1 MNIKKG
7 MKKYDN
13 NGKIKVYLAGPF
25 FNEEQVE
32 RVNFIEDLLESL
44 DFDIFSPRQAS
55 KIKPGA
61 TIQDML
67 DTFRGNVDG
76 IEEADFVLAILDEN
90 DSGTLFECGYSYG
103 KTPVLYFNETREKGP
118 NLMLALSGGLPFITK
133 QTVNATQL
141 LKSSHVYN
149 TKDENIYDDKTP
161 RELLEIML
169 NEIKSHGVEAIH
181 ADTQLPF
188 DEVE

>member
-1 MNIKKG
+1 MNIKEG
-7 MKKYDN
+7 MKEYND

-25 FNEEQVE
+25 FSEEQVE
-32 RVNFIEDLLESL
+32 RVDFIEDLLESL

-61 TIQDML
+61 TKQDML
-67 DTFRGNVDG
+67 DTFRGNVTHID
-76 IEEADFVLAILDEN
+76 EADLVLAVLDGN
-90 DSGTLFECGYSYG
+90 DSGTLFECGYAYQ

-133 QTVNATQL
+133 QTVKATQL
-141 LKSSHVYN
+141 LKPSHVYS
-149 TKDENIYDDKTP
+149 TEDETIYDNKTP

-169 NEIKSHGVEAIH
+169 NEIKNYGVDAIQE
-181 ADTQLPF
+181 DTQLPF

>member
-1 MNIKKG
+1 MNVKEG

-25 FNEEQVE
+25 FSEEQIE

-44 DFDIFSPRQAS
+44 YFDIFSPRQAS

-133 QTVNATQL
+133 QTVKATQL
-141 LKSSHVYN
+141 LKPSHVYN
-149 TKDENIYDDKTP
+149 TKDETIYDDKTP

>member
-1 MNIKKG
+1 MNIKEG

-25 FNEEQVE
+25 FSEEQIE

-61 TIQDML
+61 TKQDML
-67 DTFRGNVDG
+67 DTFRGNVDS
-76 IEEADFVLAILDEN
+76 IDEADFVLAILDGN
-90 DSGTLFECGYSYG
+90 DAECGYSYG

-133 QTVNATQL
+133 QTVKATQL

-149 TKDENIYDDKTP
+149 TKDETIYDDKTP

-181 ADTQLPF
+181 TDTQLPF

>member
-1 MNIKKG
+1 MNIKEG
-7 MKKYDN
+7 MKEYND

-25 FNEEQVE
+25 FSEEQVE
-32 RVNFIEDLLESL
+32 RVDFIEDLLASL

-61 TIQDML
+61 TKQDML

-76 IEEADFVLAILDEN
+76 IDRADFVLAILDEN
-90 DSGTLFECGYSYG
+90 DSGTIFECGYSYR

-133 QTVNATQL
+133 QTVKATQL
-141 LKSSHVYN
+141 LKPSHVYS
-149 TKDENIYDDKTP
+149 TKDETIYDNKTP

-169 NEIKSHGVEAIH
+169 NEIKSYGVDAIQE
-181 ADTQLPF
+181 DTQLPF

>member
-1 MNIKKG
+1 

-25 FNEEQVE
+25 FNEEQIE
-32 RVNFIEDLLESL
+32 RINFIEDLLESL

-61 TIQDML
+61 TMQDML

-90 DSGTLFECGYSYG
+90 DSGTLFECGYSYR

-133 QTVNATQL
+133 QTVKATQL
-141 LKSSHVYN
+141 LKSSHAYN
-149 TKDENIYDDKTP
+149 TKDETIYDDKTP

-169 NEIKSHGVEAIH
+169 NEIKNHGVEAIH

>member
-25 FNEEQVE
+25 FSEEQIE

-44 DFDIFSPRQAS
+44 YFDIFSPRQAS

-133 QTVNATQL
+133 QTVKATQL
-141 LKSSHVYN
+141 LKPSHVYN
-149 TKDENIYDDKTP
+149 TKDETIYDDKTP

>member
-25 FNEEQVE
+25 FSEEQVE

-61 TIQDML
+61 TMQDML

-90 DSGTLFECGYSYG
+90 DSGTLFECGYSYR

-133 QTVNATQL
+133 QTVKATQL

-149 TKDENIYDDKTP
+149 TKDETIYDDKTP

-169 NEIKSHGVEAIH
+169 NEIKNHGVEAIH

>member
-1 MNIKKG
+1 MNIKEE
-7 MKKYDN
+7 MKEYDN

-32 RVNFIEDLLESL
+32 RINFIEDLLASL

-61 TIQDML
+61 TKQDML

-76 IEEADFVLAILDEN
+76 IDEADFVLAVLDGN
-90 DSGTLFECGYSYG
+90 DSGTLFECGYAYQ

-133 QTVNATQL
+133 QTVKTTQL
-141 LKSSHVYN
+141 LKSSYVYN
-149 TKDENIYDDKTP
+149 TKDETIYDDKTP

-169 NEIKSHGVEAIH
+169 NEIKSRGVEAIQ